1 MRPVPITSIL
11 RFEKPNGNS
20 RSFFLFAAKIRKP
33 KTRQIQISE
42 NLHIQISENRKLA
55 KIRKL
60 ENSKTRI
67 DISHSFCYNI
77 LSVSIYGFG
86 VNGMANN
93 KRIAAMLVAVLFCTA
108 VLLSA
113 FFIAAE
119 ADHDCIGET
128 CSICC
133 RVAICKNLLRGFG
146 AAAVVSAVSVFCIS
160 ARIGLCRCKNAFHN
174 IFSLFTQK
182 EMLLD

>member
-1 MRPVPITSIL
+1 MEIPVH
-11 RFEKPNGNS
+11 
-20 RSFFLFAAKIRKP
+20 SFFSPRK
-33 KTRQIQISE
+33 
-42 NLHIQISENRKLA
+42 SENRKLV
-55 KIRKL
+55 KFKFLKTYTFKFLKTENLRKL